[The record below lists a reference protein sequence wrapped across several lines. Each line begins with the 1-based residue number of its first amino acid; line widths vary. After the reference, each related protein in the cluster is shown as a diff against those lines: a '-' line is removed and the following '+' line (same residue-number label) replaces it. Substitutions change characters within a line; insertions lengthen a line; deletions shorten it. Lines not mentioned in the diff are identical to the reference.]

1 MNEKINEA
9 IKKSG
14 LKKKWIAEQL
24 DITYNSLR
32 RKIKGEIPF
41 TKLELEKIYSILEK
55 YIWLCV
61 IIILPYVVLKSKEK
75 GGNSFN
81 TFNAKIL

>member
-1 MNEKINEA
+1 MSEKINEA

-14 LKKKWIAEQL
+14 LKKKWIAAQL

-32 RKIKGEIPF
+32 RKLKGEIPF

-55 YIWLCV
+55 YIN
-61 IIILPYVVLKSKEK
+61 YVL
-75 GGNSFN
+75 
-81 TFNAKIL
+81 